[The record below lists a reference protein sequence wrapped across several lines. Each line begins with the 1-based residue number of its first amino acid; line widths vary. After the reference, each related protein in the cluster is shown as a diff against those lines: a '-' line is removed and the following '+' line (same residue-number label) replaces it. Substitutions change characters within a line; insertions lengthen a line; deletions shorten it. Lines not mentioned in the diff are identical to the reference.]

1 MRPILSVSG
10 LSKSFGATAAVTDVG
25 FTLGAGERLA
35 VLGENGAGKSTLIKI
50 VAGVYPPDG
59 GEMVL
64 DGAPHRPASPG
75 TALAGGVSVVYQ
87 EPSFFPRLSV
97 LENLYVGREPRDRAG
112 QVDWR
117 RMRGRGEELFR
128 RLDVPVELL
137 TRRMDAL
144 SLAEQQL
151 ALIARAVDVE
161 AKVLILDEPTSIL
174 TDAEVRRLFLI
185 VQRLSEAGVGVLYIT
200 HRFEELEHVA
210 DRFIVLKDGR
220 LAGDLPASEADH
232 DRILEMMSGRP
243 VNAAISRSPAR
254 PGRVMLE
261 TSGLTVPGAVSDV
274 DLTVRGGEVVGL
286 YGLVGAGRTE
296 LALTVFGVLRPSAGT
311 MRVDGEPHTPRGPR
325 DAMARGIAYLP
336 EDRKTLGIFPGMD
349 TLSNITAVKLPELLG
364 RLGVIRRAEE
374 RELATSWIDRL
385 RIKAPSPAFP
395 VTGLSGGHQQKTL
408 FARQLATEP
417 KILILDEPTRGIDV
431 ATKTDIQQRLVEVAR
446 DGTAVLVVSSDL
458 PELLA
463 VSDRVYVMREGRMAA
478 ELSGDDLTEDA
489 VLRATMGVHR

>member
-1 MRPILSVSG
+1 MRTILSVSG
-10 LSKSFGATAAVTDVG
+10 LSKSFGATAALTDVG

-35 VLGENGAGKSTLIKI
+35 VLGENGAGKSTLIKLI
-50 VAGVYPPDG
+50 AGVHRPDA
-59 GEMVL
+59 GEMTL

-75 TALAGGVSVVYQ
+75 DALAAGVSIVYQ

-97 LENLYVGREPRDRAG
+97 LENLFVGREPRDRLG

-117 RMRGRGEELFR
+117 GMRRRGEELFK
-128 RLDVPVELL
+128 RLDVPVALL
-137 TRRMDAL
+137 SRRMDAL

-174 TDAEVRRLFLI
+174 TDAEVRRLFRI
-185 VQRLSEAGVGVLYIT
+185 VERLSEAGVGILYIT
-200 HRFEELEHVA
+200 HRFEELAHVA

-220 LAGDLPASEADH
+220 LAGDLPAAAADH
-232 DRILEMMSGRP
+232 DAILEMMSGRP
-243 VNAAISRSPAR
+243 VNATISRSASD
-254 PGRVMLE
+254 PGPVVLE
-261 TSGLTVPGAVSDV
+261 ADRITVPGTLSDV
-274 DLTVRGGEVVGL
+274 SLTVRAGEVVGL

-296 LALTVFGVLRPSAGT
+296 LALTVFGMLRPSAGS
-311 MRVDGEPHTPRGPR
+311 MRVEGRPYVPRSPR
-325 DAMARGIAYLP
+325 DAMAHGIAYLP

-349 TLSNITAVKLPELLG
+349 TLSNLTAARLPALLG
-364 RLGVIRRAEE
+364 RLGVIRRAQE
-374 RELATSWIDRL
+374 RELAGGWVRSL
-385 RIKAPSPAFP
+385 RIKAPALSFP
-395 VTGLSGGHQQKTL
+395 VTGLSGGHQQKVL

-417 KILILDEPTRGIDV
+417 RILILDEPTRGIDV

-446 DGTAVLVVSSDL
+446 GGTAVLVISSEL

-478 ELSGDDLTEDA
+478 ELSGQDLTEDG
-489 VLRATMGVHR
+489 VLRATMGVSR

>member
-1 MRPILSVSG
+1 MRTILSVSG
-10 LSKSFGATAAVTDVG
+10 LSKSFGATAALTDVG
-25 FTLGAGERLA
+25 FTLAAGERLA
-35 VLGENGAGKSTLIKI
+35 LLGENGAGKSTLIKI
-50 VAGVYPPDG
+50 IAGVHRPDA
-59 GEMVL
+59 GEMTL
-64 DGAPHRPASPG
+64 DGAAHRPSSPG
-75 TALAGGVSVVYQ
+75 DALAGGVSVVYQ
-87 EPSFFPRLSV
+87 EPSFFPRMSV
-97 LENLYVGREPRDRAG
+97 LENLFVGREPRDRLG

-117 RMRGRGEELFR
+117 GMRRRGAELFE

-137 TRRMDAL
+137 NRRMDAL

-151 ALIARAVDVE
+151 ALIARAVDVD

-174 TDAEVRRLFLI
+174 TDAEVRRLFHT
-185 VQRLSEAGVGVLYIT
+185 VRRLSEAGVGILYIT

-220 LAGDLPASEADH
+220 LAGDLPASAADH

-243 VNAAISRSPAR
+243 VNATISRTVPD
-254 PGRVMLE
+254 PGPVMLE
-261 TSGLTVPGAVSDV
+261 ASGITVPGVLSDAG
-274 DLTVRGGEVVGL
+274 LSVRRGEVVGL

-296 LALTVFGVLRPSAGT
+296 LALTFFGMMRPSAGS
-311 MRVDGEPHTPRGPR
+311 MRVEGRAYAPRNPR
-325 DAMARGIAYLP
+325 DAMTHGIAYLP

-349 TLSNITAVKLPELLG
+349 TLSNITAVRLPALLG
-364 RLGVIRRAEE
+364 RLGVIRRAQE
-374 RELATSWIDRL
+374 RELAARWVRTL
-385 RIKAPSPAFP
+385 RIKAPALSFP
-395 VTGLSGGHQQKTL
+395 VTGLSGGHQQKVL

-446 DGTAVLVVSSDL
+446 DGMAVLVISSDL

-478 ELSGDDLTEDA
+478 ELSGDDLTEDG
-489 VLRATMGVHR
+489 VLRATMGVNR

>member
-10 LSKSFGATAAVTDVG
+10 LSKSFGATTALTDVG

-50 VAGVYPPDG
+50 IAGVYPPDG

-75 TALAGGVSVVYQ
+75 AALAGGVSVVYQ

-137 TRRMDAL
+137 SRRMDAL

-220 LAGDLPASEADH
+220 LAGDLPASAADH

-254 PGRVMLE
+254 PGPVMLE

-311 MRVDGEPHTPRGPR
+311 MWVDGKPHTPRGPR

-374 RELATSWIDRL
+374 RELAASWIDRL

-417 KILILDEPTRGIDV
+417 RILILDEPTRGIDV

-489 VLRATMGVHR
+489 VLRATMGVNR